1 MSAEPEE
8 GPTAMDTDQDLPET
22 GEEEK
27 ENELKESDK
36 MDEGNG

>member
-8 GPTAMDTDQDLPET
+8 GPTAMDTDQDPPVT
-22 GEEEK
+22 GGEEK
-27 ENELKESDK
+27 ENELKDSDK

>member
-8 GPTAMDTDQDLPET
+8 SPTAMDTDQDLPET
-22 GEEEK
+22 KEEEK

-36 MDEGNG
+36 MDEGKG